1 MGDAL
6 EAHPIMSYLRL
17 RTELLARFRNGEREA
32 LAAVYGAY
40 LPRVR
45 GLLRHGFILKRSALR
60 IPGLTTPDDLADAAQ
75 EVFARAFKRE
85 ARLSYDGLR
94 DYAPYLAVI
103 ARNVVI
109 TEHRRSGRQLV
120 LVDPIVLLDCERVEA
135 DPAQP
140 LQTEPWL
147 DARSLEIARDY
158 ISRLD
163 EPVRAVHTARYM
175 QAASQRDAARELGW
189 SRPKVRKLE
198 DKLRRGL
205 AALLTQA
212 GVPCDAP
219 ARREAPSL
227 ARAGRDPRGHA
238 TR

>member
-1 MGDAL
+1 
-6 EAHPIMSYLRL
+6 MSYLRL
-17 RTELLARFRNGEREA
+17 RPELLTRFRAGGREA
-32 LAAVYGAY
+32 LAEIYSAY

-45 GLLRHGFILKRSALR
+45 CLLRHGFTLKRSGLR
-60 IPGLTTPDDLADAAQ
+60 VPGLTTPHDLADAAQ

-85 ARLSYDGLR
+85 ARLSYDGVR

-109 TEHRRSGRQLV
+109 TEHRRGGRQLV
-120 LVDPIVLLDCERVEA
+120 LVDPMLLLDCERVEA
-135 DPAQP
+135 DAAQP
-140 LQTEPWL
+140 LETEPWL

-175 QAASQRDAARELGW
+175 QAVSQRDAAHELGL

-212 GVPCDAP
+212 GVLTPGGV
-219 ARREAPSL
+219 PS
-227 ARAGRDPRGHA
+227 A
-238 TR
+238 